1 MCVCVL
7 CNWKF
12 DWSFSL
18 FADAYPEMYPDA
30 PCIIL
35 KLIDEENYVDIIY
48 GVYFIRRSWPI
59 FHVARNKH
67 NLLMKYDLK

>member
-1 MCVCVL
+1 MINSFVRVRVCVL

-18 FADAYPEMYPDA
+18 FADTTTLKY
-30 PCIIL
+30 CIIL

-48 GVYFIRRSWPI
+48 GVYFIRRS
-59 FHVARNKH
+59 
-67 NLLMKYDLK
+67 